1 MSENRC
7 HSRSQIGCTRF
18 VCTCFCI
25 ATISHGVPPDLS
37 TTSLPSLRRQN
48 RRNQVIS
55 ANFSLRSRRKHKAL
69 GGASKRGT
77 QGVTR
82 STAQAHEMGDSQS
95 STRLLY
101 FYEICRLLRRLAL
114 FSFRQPRVSLRYA
127 RLHPGLYADTRI
139 RGLRIPRPHHLF
151 QITFA
156 TRSYSWASVIS
167 RLMKSP
173 GFAAKPSGTS
183 LIST

>member
-1 MSENRC
+1 MEVGTIC
-7 HSRSQIGCTRF
+7 QKIVVILEVRSDAR
-18 VCTCFCI
+18 
-25 ATISHGVPPDLS
+25 DLS
-37 TTSLPSLRRQN
+37 ALVFASLQSLTVSHLTYPLPPCRACADK
-48 RRNQVIS
+48 IEETKS
-55 ANFSLRSRRKHKAL
+55 S

-77 QGVTR
+77 QRVTR